1 MIGPGDATRRNSLTE
16 KPFHLLLKRTGEYG
30 RIVLLAVRASF
41 TSDQACC
48 IREQKKQPVDCACFV
63 FFFSSSCGG
72 KGEAEGKGRGRER
85 ERETAEVRAEKVLV
99 AANFGKKGYESESYT
114 I

>member
-1 MIGPGDATRRNSLTE
+1 MDALCCLLFVHHLPRIRRVASESRKNSQL
-16 KPFHLLLKRTGEYG
+16 
-30 RIVLLAVRASF
+30 IVRVLF
-41 TSDQACC
+41 C
-48 IREQKKQPVDCACFV
+48 
-63 FFFSSSCGG
+63 FFSSSCGG